1 MTKTN
6 FNIKTVRNKQE
17 TVSTLRARCMFVNLS
32 SKNDVDNPYYYGENG
47 NQSGGFVGAM
57 VQGSKLY
64 HRDSSGKFKA

>member
-6 FNIKTVRNKQE
+6 FNIKTIRDKQV
-17 TVSTLRARCMFVNLS
+17 TVSTLLARCIFVNLS
-32 SKNDVDNPYYYGENG
+32 SKNALNNPYYYGKNG
-47 NQSGGFVGAM
+47 NLRGWIVGSM